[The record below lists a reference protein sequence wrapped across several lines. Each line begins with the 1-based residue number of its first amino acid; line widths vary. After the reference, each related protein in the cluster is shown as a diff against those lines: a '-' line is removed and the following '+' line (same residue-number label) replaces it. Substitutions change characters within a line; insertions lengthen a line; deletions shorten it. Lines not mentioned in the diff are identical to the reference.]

1 MPLQKCNAGTYV
13 WSSMGVRLKG
23 LERPD
28 LFFSFHEPDA
38 LFQPQ
43 IGLAAID
50 PAGVS
55 VADAAHPLAGGPAD
69 VQHSVHMEQKSLFS
83 S

>member
-1 MPLQKCNAGTYV
+1 MGACLKMP
-13 WSSMGVRLKG
+13 
-23 LERPD
+23 ERPD
-28 LFFSFHEPDA
+28 LLLGLYEPDA

-50 PAGVS
+50 SAGVS
-55 VADAAHPLAGGPAD
+55 VADAAHPLAD
-69 VQHSVHMEQKSLFS
+69 VQHSVHMEKKSLFS

>member
-1 MPLQKCNAGTYV
+1 MGACLKMP
-13 WSSMGVRLKG
+13 
-23 LERPD
+23 ERPN
-28 LFFSFHEPDA
+28 LLLGLYEPDA

-50 PAGVS
+50 SAGVS